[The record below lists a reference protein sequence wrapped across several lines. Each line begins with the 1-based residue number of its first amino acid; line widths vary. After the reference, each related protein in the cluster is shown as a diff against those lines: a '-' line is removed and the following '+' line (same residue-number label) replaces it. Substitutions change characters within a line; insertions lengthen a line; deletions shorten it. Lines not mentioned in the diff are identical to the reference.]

1 MTYVGKRGKHG
12 ARPSSAIWQLLA
24 IADARTVLGTLVTP
38 AFRPLLA
45 FDTAS
50 SDRPFH
56 CCRPTLRYASD
67 DYDRRVPPREPEPG
81 DRPRRP
87 SAPTMATSVRSA
99 VDVAQDIVRPYEDVK
114 VAIDAKSAPRDD
126 VESETWSGADHD
138 PPILRRKVLAVF
150 THVHPSGL
158 HEQGW

>member
-1 MTYVGKRGKHG
+1 M
-12 ARPSSAIWQLLA
+12 
-24 IADARTVLGTLVTP
+24 
-38 AFRPLLA
+38 
-45 FDTAS
+45 
-50 SDRPFH
+50 
-56 CCRPTLRYASD
+56 
-67 DYDRRVPPREPEPG
+67 
-81 DRPRRP
+81 
-87 SAPTMATSVRSA
+87 
-99 VDVAQDIVRPYEDVK
+99 DVAQDIVRPYEDVK